1 MTKKNHTN
9 KTVSKT
15 KARILLVDDE
25 ANILEVMKI
34 RLELLGYEV
43 MATSDPLE
51 ALEIFSENPDIE
63 ILLTDQ
69 RMEKLT
75 GRDLM
80 AKCLDINPYVQT
92 IIFTAYGT
100 IEQAVEAMKAGA
112 FSYVTKPVDHK
123 ELEIKLEQ
131 ALEKR
136 TLLKKVHDF
145 EGLIDG
151 KSEFSGIIGKSTNMK
166 AIFKQIL
173 QVAPT
178 DITVSVFGE
187 SGTGK
192 ELVARAIHLHSGRA
206 KGPFVAV
213 NCAAIPES
221 LLEDELFGHVRGAFT
236 SAVGSKNG
244 VFASADGGTLF
255 LDEVGE
261 MAEAMQAK
269 LLRVLE
275 TGEVKPLGSDRVRK
289 VDVRLIVATKQD
301 LKKMVAKGS
310 FREDLFYRIHVV
322 PIHMPPL
329 RERKSDIPLLFAH
342 FLKKAIKKTNKK
354 INWIDEDILQ
364 AFKLYN
370 WPGNVRELENMVD
383 FLVAIAQEDLLGAEL
398 LSSTP
403 LGEFSSKI
411 PVKPLKDAR
420 FEFTRNYLENLLK
433 MTKGNISLA
442 AKHAGYYRAD
452 FYKLLERHGLDAE
465 SFRKRTRKISTSEL
479 SSL

>member
-1 MTKKNHTN
+1 MTKENHN
-9 KTVSKT
+9 KRAISKT
-15 KARILLVDDE
+15 KARILLVDDDE
-25 ANILEVMKI
+25 NILEVMKM

-43 MATSDPLE
+43 TATSDPQE
-51 ALEIFSENPDIE
+51 ALEIFNENPDIE

-75 GRDLM
+75 GQELM
-80 AKCLDINPYVQT
+80 SKCLEINPYVQT

-112 FSYVTKPVDHK
+112 FSYVTKPVDHT
-123 ELEIKLEQ
+123 ELEIKLDQ

-136 TLLKKVHDF
+136 SLLKKVHDF

-151 KSEFSGIIGKSTNMK
+151 KSEFSGIIGKSSSMK
-166 AIFKQIL
+166 SIFKQIL

-178 DITVSVFGE
+178 DITVSIFGE

-192 ELVARAIHLHSGRA
+192 ELVARAVHLHSNRA
-206 KGPFVAV
+206 KGPFIAV

-244 VFASADGGTLF
+244 VFVSADTGTLF

-301 LKKMVAKGS
+301 LKKMVAEGR

-322 PIHMPPL
+322 PIHVPPL
-329 RERKSDIPLLFAH
+329 RERKRDIPLLLGH
-342 FLKKAIKKTNKK
+342 FLKKAMKKTKK
-354 INWIDEDILQ
+354 QISWIDEDILE
-364 AFKLYN
+364 AFKLYD

-383 FLVAIAQEDLLGAEL
+383 FLVAISQGDVLNASL

-403 LGEFSSKI
+403 LAEFFSKAPI
-411 PVKPLKDAR
+411 RPLKEAR
-420 FEFTRNYLENLLK
+420 FEFTKRYLEDLLK
-433 MTKGNISLA
+433 ITKGNVSLA

-452 FYKLLERHGLDAE
+452 FYKLLERHGLDVA
-465 SFRKRTRKISTSEL
+465 SFRKKARKISPAEL